1 MKTSAEVLCIAATI
15 RGQAIHHSFN
25 VNCGHQCM
33 KTISILA
40 NQPTS
45 ARTGRAVH
53 SYPAKPATKSSV
65 ADPCRAHLKLFMR
78 AHLRVGHGSDLFL
91 WTTSFCL
98 PAPFL
103 RFMYMHVFRA
113 HPYMHLLAFAY
124 YLVVFLMYR
133 HSPHDIRMIQSCP
146 CRMCWQHA
154 GQDEDEDVVLP
165 DLTIFNNRIWK
176 GSPVSEWWVKKE
188 LNLNF
193 MITIWQTRGH
203 PNCICC
209 GGGQENNAV
218 QCQSTTWSFSTVV
231 EGFFSGNW
239 LNCWSGEKHFKSS
252 I

>member
-78 AHLRVGHGSDLFL
+78 AHLRVGHGSDLF
-91 WTTSFCL
+91 CEQ
-98 PAPFL
+98 PPFVCRL
-103 RFMYMHVFRA
+103 LFSGLCTCTCSGHI
-113 HPYMHLLAFAY
+113 PMHLLAH

-165 DLTIFNNRIWK
+165 DLTIFNNRI
-176 GSPVSEWWVKKE
+176 
-188 LNLNF
+188 
-193 MITIWQTRGH
+193 
-203 PNCICC
+203 
-209 GGGQENNAV
+209 
-218 QCQSTTWSFSTVV
+218 
-231 EGFFSGNW
+231 
-239 LNCWSGEKHFKSS
+239 
-252 I
+252 